1 MTEDVAALAID
12 PPDHASHTDSVTADV
27 VNGLLEFIDKR
38 IIPIELEHQELLAD
52 PRLTYDADG
61 HYAEPVA
68 SLIRKVR
75 QEGARAGYY
84 TMFAPRSVGG
94 EGLGPAVSVAAW
106 EALYYRY
113 GPGRLL
119 PYQAVGHWTSGVGF
133 LLEELAPDIRAGIAA
148 QIMNGTS
155 VCCFGMSEPEAGS
168 DARAMTTRARWDGS
182 NWLITGTK
190 QWISNA
196 TIADY
201 AFVFAATEPDVE
213 QEQRG
218 GISCFL
224 VPTNS
229 EGFRIDSVIPMFGS
243 IGGKETIISFS
254 EVQVPSNHLVGQ
266 RGSGFDLAI
275 RGVSEGR
282 LFNVGRCV
290 GLARWAL
297 ELAIDHARSRKTFGN
312 SIIDYQAVSFTL
324 AECAIEIYAAK
335 LMGADCAARL
345 TRGENVRRELAMAKS
360 YAVEMCTRVYDRC
373 MQVHGAMGF
382 TNELRLVDGWH
393 QARSLQI
400 ADGSNEIL
408 RRTIVHE
415 LINGNV
421 MF

>member
-1 MTEDVAALAID
+1 
-12 PPDHASHTDSVTADV
+12 VTVDV
-27 VNGLLEFIDKR
+27 VEGLLQFIDRK
-38 IIPIELEHQELLAD
+38 IVPMELEHRELLAD
-52 PRLTYDADG
+52 PRLTYDVDG
-61 HYAEPVA
+61 RYTEPVA
-68 SLIRKVR
+68 ALIREAR
-75 QEGARAGYY
+75 QQGARAGYY
-84 TMFAPRSVGG
+84 AMFAPRSVGG

-106 EALYYRY
+106 EALHYRY

-119 PYQAVGHWTSGVGF
+119 PYQAVGHWTSGVSF
-133 LLEELAPDIRAGIAA
+133 LLEELAPDIRPDIAA
-148 QIMNGTS
+148 QIMDGTS

-168 DARAMTTRARWDGS
+168 DARAMTTTARRDGS

-201 AFVFAATEPDVE
+201 AFVFAATEPDAKPD
-213 QEQRG
+213 QSR

-229 EGFRIDSVIPMFGS
+229 EGFCVDSVIPMFGS

-254 EVQVPSNHLVGQ
+254 EVRVPSNYLVGQ
-266 RGSGFDLAI
+266 LGGGFDLAI

-282 LFNVGRCV
+282 LFNVGRCI

-297 ELAIDHARSRKTFGN
+297 ERAIDHARSRKTFGK
-312 SIIDYQAVSFTL
+312 SIIDYQAVSFAL
-324 AECAIEIYAAK
+324 AECAMEIYAAK

-345 TRGENVRRELAMAKS
+345 TRGENARRELAMAKS

-373 MQVHGAMGF
+373 MQIHGAMGF
-382 TNELRLVDGWH
+382 TNELRFVDGWH

-408 RRTIVHE
+408 RRTIVRE
-415 LINGNV
+415 LLNGNV